1 MLKLLQLLAT
11 DKQNFLTLSD
21 HRPVRIRLS
30 QRVTEVWGKRK
41 RLGGGDQI
49 LPEAWLKSGRET

>member
-11 DKQNFLTLSD
+11 DNFLTLSD
-21 HRPVRIRLS
+21 HRQFRIRLS
-30 QRVTEVWGKRK
+30 QRVGEVWGKGK

-49 LPEAWLKSGRET
+49 LPETWLKSGRET